1 MPPRQGPYSADHL
14 LAVRDLVGNRRGG
27 TLENLARTVAAAKR
41 APAANVGRDA
51 IYEAN
56 RVDFD
61 LVRTTEKFA
70 TADGGEFELDLAE
83 PGLLIEHVVRSSD
96 ALRELFTFV
105 LQRNTQPLK
114 VSIYVSTAGRRR
126 AGQR

>member
-1 MPPRQGPYSADHL
+1 MAIAQALRRNVTLKSL
-14 LAVRDLVGNRRGG
+14 FLACNDLGDYAV
-27 TLENLARTVAAAKR
+27 
-41 APAANVGRDA
+41 DA